1 MPGPAMHL
9 LPVSPS
15 DQRQPQGVHPT
26 SDPLHLTDI
35 GSTDDHSSVRVS
47 QPSLDRIDQR
57 MQRPRRHPHHGSRP
71 KRRRPTPRHRAGRH
85 TAAWLRVQQS
95 DRHSTSVL

>member
-1 MPGPAMHL
+1 MTGPAMHL

-15 DQRQPQGVHPT
+15 HQRQPQRFHPT
-26 SDPLHLTDI
+26 GDPLHLTNI
-35 GSTDDHSSVRVS
+35 RSTHDHTSSRVS
-47 QPSLDRIDQR
+47 QPGLHLVHQR
-57 MQRPRRHPHHGSRP
+57 MQHPRRHPHDS
-71 KRRRPTPRHRAGRH
+71 RPTPRHRTGRH